1 MNQLRDLMQ
10 QLLACGCACS
20 AEEPMSRHTS
30 FRIGGPAD
38 LFVTVHDEAQLC
50 NCLRLCREREI
61 PYFLLG
67 NGSNLLVSDDG
78 VAGVVIQLG
87 GSFCEVRC
95 VEGNTLICGAGAKLT
110 AVCLAALHNDLSG
123 MEFAYGIPGTV
134 GGAVYMN
141 AGAYGGEIKQ
151 VFSGCRCM
159 DACGNVVTLSAQ
171 ELQLGYRSSI
181 LQQTHGIVTEV
192 TLTLSVGDAAQIKA
206 QMDDLVQRRRDKQPL
221 EFPSAGSTFKRPEG
235 HFAGALI
242 EQAGLKGYAVADAQ
256 VSEKHAGFVINRG
269 NATCADVVQLV
280 SEVQQKVLAQ
290 SGVILQPEICLIGR
304 NASWN

>member
-1 MNQLRDLMQ
+1 MNQLNDLMQ
-10 QLLACGCACS
+10 ELLACGCACS
-20 AEEPMSRHTS
+20 ADEPMSRHTS

-38 LFVTVHDEAQLC
+38 LFVTVHDEKQLC
-50 NCLRLCREREI
+50 ACLHLCREREI

-78 VAGVVIQLG
+78 IAGVVIQLG
-87 GSFCEVRC
+87 GSFCEVYFAQ
-95 VEGNTLICGAGAKLT
+95 EDTLVCGAGAKLT
-110 AVCLAALHNDLSG
+110 AVCLAALQHGLTG

-151 VFSGCRCM
+151 AITACRCL
-159 DACGNVVTLSAQ
+159 DAYGKAVTLSAK

-181 LQQTHGIVTEV
+181 LQQTDYIVTQV
-192 TLTLSVGDAAQIKA
+192 TLTLSAGDATQIKA
-206 QMDDLVQRRRDKQPL
+206 QMDDLMQRRRQKQPL

-242 EQAGLKGYAVADAQ
+242 EQAGLKGYSVADAQ
-256 VSEKHAGFVINRG
+256 VSDKHAGFVVNRG
-269 NATCADVVQLV
+269 SATCAEVLHLV
-280 SEVQQKVLAQ
+280 ADVQQKVLSH
-290 SGVILQPEICLIGR
+290 SGVLLQPEICLIGR
-304 NASWN
+304 NVSWN